1 MDRGVFWCYGV
12 VVDGVGVVFDN
23 IEYGLGCGEVVINE
37 IE

>member
-1 MDRGVFWCYGV
+1 

-23 IEYGLGCGEVVINE
+23 IEYGLGCGGVVIDE